1 MYRPVIQIIL
11 FDVIYAKQI
20 LAQSII
26 VAQNCALCKVI
37 KARPKTWDVGTQ
49 LEKCVGVW
57 ILSFYIFS
65 RNNRSNSM
73 EWYKISLWMIIKHK
87 IIYLQNT
94 LMFIHEQ
101 FAHKTEIIATVEILC
116 TTMAAK
122 VQMIH
127 NSAMKVAT
135 VNCYN

>member
-1 MYRPVIQIIL
+1 MKHK
-11 FDVIYAKQI
+11 VIY
-20 LAQSII
+20 S
-26 VAQNCALCKVI
+26 
-37 KARPKTWDVGTQ
+37 
-49 LEKCVGVW
+49 
-57 ILSFYIFS
+57 
-65 RNNRSNSM
+65 
-73 EWYKISLWMIIKHK
+73 
-87 IIYLQNT
+87 QNT

-116 TTMAAK
+116 TTAAK